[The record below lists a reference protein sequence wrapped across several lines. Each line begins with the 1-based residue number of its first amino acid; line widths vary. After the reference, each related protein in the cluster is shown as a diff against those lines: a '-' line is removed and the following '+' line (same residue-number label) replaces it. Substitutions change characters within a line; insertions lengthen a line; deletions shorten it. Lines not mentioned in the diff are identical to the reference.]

1 MRITEGTRLTIMS
14 VFALD
19 VADTR
24 DHIMDRVRDL
34 GGGQREDC
42 AHVSSP
48 PLPPRP
54 PLFHPIFPRRDLKGF
69 ESLLTIM
76 RTESVGGV
84 LFFSS
89 SIVFPFPPSP
99 SSLVLST
106 GGRGSV
112 RGWGICYWCVFFFSL
127 SFCW

>member
-1 MRITEGTRLTIMS
+1 MRITEGTRLTTMS

-76 RTESVGGV
+76 RTESVGGFCFSHLQSFF
-84 LFFSS
+84 LFPRVRRLLFCLQE
-89 SIVFPFPPSP
+89 V
-99 SSLVLST
+99 
-106 GGRGSV
+106 GGQSGV
-112 RGWGICYWCVFFFSL
+112 GGFVIGVFFFPL